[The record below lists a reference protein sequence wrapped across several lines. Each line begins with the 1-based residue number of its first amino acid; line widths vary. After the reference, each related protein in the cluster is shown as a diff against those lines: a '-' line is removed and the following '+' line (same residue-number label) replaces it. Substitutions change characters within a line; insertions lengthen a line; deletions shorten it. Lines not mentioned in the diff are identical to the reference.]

1 MIIIKVDKLDD
12 FVSFLTRRLENEIF
26 YEFADS
32 TGDMGTRAILCFLGK
47 IDGITVLYQGELNFP
62 NIRDQAAIKKKLD
75 EFEWGDSNSGKIRLV
90 SGKIREIVMSIS

>member
-1 MIIIKVDKLDD
+1 MIICKVDKLDD
-12 FVSFLTRRLENEIF
+12 FVSFLTRRLGNEIF

-32 TGDMGTRAILCFLGK
+32 TADMGMGTRAILCFLAK
-47 IDGITVLYQGELNFP
+47 LDGITVLYQGELNFP

-75 EFEWGDSNSGKIRLV
+75 EFEWGDIRLV